1 MKSSMSFLRCS
12 SASASARVGLRN
24 LSGLA
29 LVASLAACTAGPGS
43 MSGPM
48 SGPMAAPT
56 AVSGSGAAIAGKVT
70 VQWLGQSAFKIT
82 SASGKVIVVD
92 PYLTAN
98 PKTPPA
104 YKNLAALGK
113 VDLILV
119 THAHTDHMLDAP
131 ALSKLNNAPVWGP
144 AGLSQSMQTLGI
156 LPPALANRLNKG
168 GSILPFGPG
177 GVRIT
182 MTRAEHSSELL
193 WRNEATGKDETHV
206 GGEPAGFVIEMENG
220 FRIWH
225 MGDTGVFGD
234 MRMLGEMYRPDLLL
248 VPIGG
253 GPFVMNPA
261 DAAMATR
268 DLIKPRMAVP
278 MHYGTNPQ
286 LAGTP
291 AQFVDALGTSPTVKV
306 LAMQPGDA
314 LAF

>member
-1 MKSSMSFLRCS
+1 MKFTKLLPGI
-12 SASASARVGLRN
+12 V
-24 LSGLA
+24 LA
-29 LVASLAACTAGPGS
+29 GSLAACAT
-43 MSGPM
+43 GPM
-48 SGPMAAPT
+48 PGGMPVGIPT
-56 AVSGSGAAIAGKVT
+56 ATANPGPAVAGKVS
-70 VQWLGQSAFKIT
+70 VLWLGQSAFKIT
-82 SASGKVIVVD
+82 TATGKVIVID

-119 THAHTDHMLDAP
+119 THAHTDHFLDAP

-144 AGLSQSMQTLGI
+144 AGLSQSMQTLVI
-156 LPPALANRLNKG
+156 LPPPMANRMNKG
-168 GSILPFGPG
+168 GSITPFGPG

-206 GGEPAGFVIEMENG
+206 GGEPAGFMIEMENG

-225 MGDTGVFGD
+225 LGDTGVFGD
-234 MRMLGEMYRPDLLL
+234 MRLLGEMYKPDLLL
-248 VPIGG
+248 IPIGG
-253 GPFVMNPA
+253 GQFVMNPA

-268 DLIKPRMAVP
+268 DLIKPRMALP

-286 LAGTP
+286 LTGTP
-291 AQFVDALGTSPTVKV
+291 AQFTEALGASSPVKV
-306 LAMQPGDA
+306 LAIQPGE
-314 LAF
+314 AFSF

>member
-1 MKSSMSFLRCS
+1 MKSSTSFITRSCS
-12 SASASARVGLRN
+12 QRQRPATLKR

-29 LVASLAACTAGPGS
+29 LAASLAACTNLPTAGSSS
-43 MSGPM
+43 MPAPM
-48 SGPMAAPT
+48 SAPV
-56 AVSGSGAAIAGKVT
+56 AVSAASPAAAGKVT

-131 ALSKLNNAPVWGP
+131 ALSKMNNAPVWGP
-144 AGLSQSMQTLGI
+144 AGLSQSMQTLGV
-156 LPPALANRLNKG
+156 LPAPLANRMNKG

-182 MTRAEHSSELL
+182 MTRAEHSSELV

-234 MRMLGEMYRPDLLL
+234 MRLLGEMYKPDLLL

-268 DLIKPRMAVP
+268 DLVKPRMAIP

-291 AQFVDALGTSPTVKV
+291 AQFVDALGTASPVKV
-306 LAMQPGDA
+306 LAVQPGEA